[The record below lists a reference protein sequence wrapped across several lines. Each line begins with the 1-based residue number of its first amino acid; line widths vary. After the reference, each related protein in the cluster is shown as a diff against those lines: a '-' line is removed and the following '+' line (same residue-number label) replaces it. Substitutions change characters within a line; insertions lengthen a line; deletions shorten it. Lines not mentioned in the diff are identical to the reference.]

1 MNISS
6 QSLANRSGLIMFAAV
21 VLSSMLQISML
32 AHQLPQQLAG
42 LWVLALTIAHYL
54 MHFNFGLGPTLTRE
68 ISGKLQRGTQVSAGD
83 LAAGRDIYATGSRM
97 TNAFAVVAAVAGLVF
112 GEVLFLSHAPA
123 EYKSDA
129 GVAWLIFLFGTVMNL
144 KSIAFFCAIEGAGAI
159 HVAKLTR
166 SAVMLM
172 NLAIMFIALKLAPN
186 SISVSIAY
194 AVQGALALSAG
205 YVQLHRHTPLGMGGG
220 ASWEMA
226 RTLARPSAK
235 IMLAALGAV
244 LIFQTG
250 NFAVAAKMGLSD
262 VVQFDSLMRA
272 GQAFLTLAL
281 TPAFATIAI
290 QSSLF
295 SRGSHEDLRRLA
307 IFNTRH
313 AVVTLSI
320 LAGWFAIFHPLVV
333 RIWLGESYVSP
344 NLAVYL
350 MLAMFIL
357 EVNHVSLITAAMA
370 AGTFLYVPALLSGV
384 AILVIAPSMASAY
397 GVAGVVGTLFICQ
410 LATNN
415 WYVPLIALRRLGIPF
430 LPFAR
435 GVVLPGLLA
444 LAGSLALNG
453 IVLFATD
460 HLSFIVQ
467 LACATLLTGTM
478 IVAVSGKAYLSFA
491 PKHATEDRYPPTT

>member
-1 MNISS
+1 MSISS

-21 VLSSMLQISML
+21 VLSSMLQISLL
-32 AHQLPQQLAG
+32 AHYLPKQLAG

-68 ISGKLQRGTQVSAGD
+68 ISFKLRGGAQASSDD
-83 LAAGRDIYATGSRM
+83 LAAGRNIYATASRM
-97 TNAFAVVAAVAGLVF
+97 TNVFAVIAAVAGLVF
-112 GEVLFLSHAPA
+112 GEILFLAHAPA

-129 GVAWLIFLFGTVMNL
+129 AVAWLIFLFGTVMNL
-144 KSIAFFCAIEGAGAI
+144 KSIAFFCAIEGAGVI
-159 HVAKLTR
+159 HIAKLTR

-172 NLAIMFIALKLAPN
+172 NLVIMFIALQLAPN
-186 SISVSIAY
+186 SISVAIAY

-205 YVQLHRHTPLGMGGG
+205 YIQLRRHTPVARGGG

-226 RTLARPSAK
+226 RHLAKPSAK
-235 IMLAALGAV
+235 IMLAALGSV

-250 NFAVAAKMGLSD
+250 NFAVAAKMGLSE
-262 VVQFDSLMRA
+262 VVKFDSLMRV
-272 GQAFLTLAL
+272 GQAFLSLAL

-295 SRGSHEDLRRLA
+295 SRGSHDGLKQLA

-320 LAGWFAIFHPLVV
+320 LAGWFAVFHPLIV
-333 RIWLGESYVSP
+333 RVWLGETYVSP
-344 NLAVYL
+344 NMAVYL

-370 AGTFLYVPALLSGV
+370 AGTFLYVPALISGV
-384 AILVIAPSMASAY
+384 AILVIAPFMASAY

-415 WYVPLIALRRLGIPF
+415 WYVPLIALERLGIPF
-430 LPFAR
+430 LPYAR
-435 GVVLPGLLA
+435 GVLLPGLIA
-444 LAGSLALNG
+444 LVSSLALNG
-453 IVLFATD
+453 IALFATD
-460 HLSFIVQ
+460 HLNIIAQ
-467 LACATLLTGTM
+467 LTCATVLTGVM
-478 IVAVSGKAYLSFA
+478 IFAISRKAYSSLD
-491 PKHATEDRYPPTT
+491 PKH